1 MNLDQK
7 TIIALVGEM
16 ASGKDSIAVHLAK
29 NYNAQTVS
37 FSQPLRDILDR
48 LHLPQN
54 RINMANLGAD
64 LRQTFG
70 QDLLNHVI
78 IDEIEASEK
87 VLFCLPNIRLESD
100 MIAIKELPRF
110 ILVAVDT
117 TPAVRFDR
125 LTHRHQNSDDEG
137 KTWEQFLADSQ
148 LPTEIEIRNIMKQAK
163 YKIDN
168 NGTADEL
175 IAQVDKI
182 MAEILA

>member
-54 RINMANLGAD
+54 RLNISNLGTV

-70 QDLLNHVI
+70 QDVLNKIVI
-78 IDEIEASEK
+78 AEVEQSDK
-87 VLFCLPNIRLESD
+87 KLFCLPNIRLESD
-100 MIAIKELPRF
+100 MIAIKDLPGF
-110 ILVAVDT
+110 ILISVDT
-117 TPAVRFDR
+117 KPEVRFTR
-125 LTHRHQNSDDEG
+125 LTKRHQNADDDG

-148 LPTEIEIRNIMKQAK
+148 LPTETEIRNIMKQAK

-168 NGTADEL
+168 NGTAAEL
-175 IAQVDKI
+175 IAQVDQI
-182 MAEILA
+182 MAQILA